1 MKPSLEESLVFKIGD
16 QVVHPH
22 HGLGYIADVEEKQ
35 FEPNVSRKYYVVS
48 IPETTLWVP
57 VDLSTS
63 GLRRLSAKSDLD
75 QCYQVLQS
83 PPQALTPGRD
93 LLASL
98 SARLNKGTI
107 VTQCEI
113 VRDLTAFGWK
123 KPLYGP
129 ISDFLRM
136 ILDVLCQEWA
146 AIKGVPQA
154 KAVNEIDILLKK
166 AKAAY
171 KD

>member
-1 MKPSLEESLVFKIGD
+1 MKPALDESLLFKIGD

-22 HGLGYIADVEEKQ
+22 HGLGIIADVEEKQ
-35 FEPNVSRKYYVVS
+35 FEPNDTRMYYVVS

-63 GLRRLSAKSDLD
+63 GLRRLSAKSELD
-75 QCYQVLQS
+75 RCHQVFQS
-83 PPQALTPGRD
+83 PPQALTPGRN

-98 SARLNKGTI
+98 SERLREGTI
-107 VTQCEI
+107 VTQSEV

-129 ISDFLRM
+129 IADFLRM
-136 ILDVLCQEWA
+136 ILNVLYQEWA
-146 AIKGVPQA
+146 EVKGVSQA
-154 KAVNEIDILLKK
+154 MASKEIDSLLKK
-166 AKAAY
+166 ARETY